1 LQTEFTILTVSTLST
16 AVLTAALS
24 SHQVRSVHNPLLLA
38 TILAVLV
45 LVLRGLPMGSC
56 SDTTATGTAATAVPS
71 PSSPFSTSTATLVV
85 MADTVSI
92 ESVRTDSSSAMAIG
106 LNYLYAKR
114 HGYDFVYLF
123 VNPKEV
129 VSKVHEI
136 YNVSYVPVSLSRSG
150 TVCTRTIA

>member
-1 LQTEFTILTVSTLST
+1 MGSHLLTVS
-16 AVLTAALS
+16 
-24 SHQVRSVHNPLLLA
+24 

>member
-1 LQTEFTILTVSTLST
+1 MGSHLLTVS
-16 AVLTAALS
+16 
-24 SHQVRSVHNPLLLA
+24 

-56 SDTTATGTAATAVPS
+56 SDTTATATGTGAGAGTAATAVPS

>member
-1 LQTEFTILTVSTLST
+1 MGSHLLTVS
-16 AVLTAALS
+16 
-24 SHQVRSVHNPLLLA
+24 

-56 SDTTATGTAATAVPS
+56 SDTTATATGTGAGAGTAPAAVPS
-71 PSSPFSTSTATLVV
+71 PSSPSSTSTSTATIVV

-92 ESVRTDSSSAMAIG
+92 ESVRTDSASAMAIG

-150 TVCTRTIA
+150 TVCTGTIA